1 MDVRILGWRYQN
13 IRGMRDVTID
23 LGDQPP
29 RWTLIQMPNGTG
41 KTTTLTLMRVA
52 LSDEELSVQNIRS
65 FRPDDQTDAGEFQL
79 RLSVDGERCW
89 LFVKFDYDTG
99 TLRRFTSRA
108 ATDAGGLEVGRRLK
122 GNLQDLLTPA
132 FTRLFI
138 FDGELAKGI
147 RDLSKD
153 EASRAIHTLYRLDR
167 VDNLRGAV
175 QRVLQS
181 EQEAKAKTE
190 RGLGNLT
197 GRYKT
202 AESTLEEL
210 KQRKTDVYNL
220 IESTKDAVLKL
231 QTQKNERISMDSDA
245 RRRLVDATQAKAEVD
260 VKIVGLNKDLLSIS
274 RNPAALADRIRTR
287 LTALGSR
294 LHQLKLPKTTS
305 AEFFRELALARDC
318 ICGRPIGD
326 TEREVITSRASEY
339 LAENEMGVIN
349 AMKNALRNS
358 DSAANPVQFAEKL
371 DSLVCAMRDRRET
384 NQLLDKIAAEREEAG
399 DAELEYLREELR
411 TKEGALRGYQE
422 EFRRLTTSSRV
433 EQDQFGFDWKQNIPL
448 CEAELEEKVRQYNAA
463 LRTMRL
469 HDQSQFVAN
478 LLRDIEE
485 RASTKLRDR
494 VQIATNVKLESLIP
508 GEHIRVAR
516 IGKALELASDQRKSK
531 ESVSEGQGLA
541 VAYAFLASLF
551 QDAPYRLPFV
561 VDSPAVSLDTRV
573 RREVADLIPGL
584 FEQVIFFVISSE
596 REGFADSFYG
606 RAGARFITIESTA
619 SGVTSITEGI
629 EAFKA
634 FHSEEDQTLEGVAR

>member
-52 LSDEELSVQNIRS
+52 LSDEELSAPNIRS
-65 FRPDDQTDAGEFQL
+65 FRPDDQTDTGEFQL

-108 ATDAGGLEVGRRLK
+108 ATDAGGLEAGRRLK

-138 FDGELAKGI
+138 FDGELAKSI
-147 RDLSKD
+147 RDLGKD
-153 EASRAIHTLYRLDR
+153 EAARAIHTLYRLDR
-167 VDNLRGAV
+167 VDHLRGAV

-197 GRYKT
+197 GRYRT
-202 AESTLEEL
+202 AQSTLEEL
-210 KQRKTDVYNL
+210 KQRKTDVHNL
-220 IESTKDAVLKL
+220 IESTKDVVSKL
-231 QTQKNERISMDSDA
+231 QTQKNERISIDGDA

-274 RNPAALADRIRTR
+274 RNPAALADRIRAR

-305 AEFFRELALARDC
+305 AEFFRELALAKDC

-358 DSAANPVQFAEKL
+358 ASDPVQLDEKL
-371 DSLVCAMRDRRET
+371 DSLVCAMRDRRAV
-384 NQLLDKIAAEREEAG
+384 NQLLDKIEAEREEAG
-399 DAELEYLREELR
+399 DAELEHLREELR
-411 TKEGALRGYQE
+411 IKEGDLRGYQE

-448 CEAELEEKVRQYNAA
+448 CEAELEEKARQYNAA

-508 GEHIRVAR
+508 GEYIRVAK

-606 RAGARFITIESTA
+606 RAGARFITMESTA
-619 SGVTSITEGI
+619 NGITSIKEGV

-634 FHSEEDQTLEGVAR
+634 FHSEEDQTLEGVIR

>member
-1 MDVRILGWRYQN
+1 
-13 IRGMRDVTID
+13 MRDVTID

-108 ATDAGGLEVGRRLK
+108 ATDAGGLEAGRRLK

-138 FDGELAKGI
+138 FDGELAKSI
-147 RDLSKD
+147 RDVGKD

-167 VDNLRGAV
+167 VDRLRGAV

-210 KQRKTDVYNL
+210 KQRKTDVHNL
-220 IESTKDAVLKL
+220 IEATKDVVAKL
-231 QTQKNERISMDSDA
+231 QTQKNERISMDGDA

-274 RNPAALADRIRTR
+274 RNPSALADRIRTR

-305 AEFFRELALARDC
+305 AEFFRELALAKDC

-358 DSAANPVQFAEKL
+358 AADPVQFDEKL
-371 DSLVCAMRDRRET
+371 ESLVRTMRDRREI

-399 DAELEYLREELR
+399 DAELEHLREELR
-411 TKEGALRGYQE
+411 TREGDLRAYQE

-448 CEAELEEKVRQYNAA
+448 CEAELEEKARQYNAA

-606 RAGARFITIESTA
+606 RAGARFITMESTA
-619 SGVTSITEGI
+619 NGVTSITEGI

-634 FHSEEDQTLEGVAR
+634 FHSEEDQTLEGVTR

>member
-52 LSDEELSVQNIRS
+52 LSDEELSVPNIRS

-108 ATDAGGLEVGRRLK
+108 ATDAGGLEAGRRLK

-138 FDGELAKGI
+138 FDGELAKSI
-147 RDLSKD
+147 RDLGKD
-153 EASRAIHTLYRLDR
+153 EAARAIHTLYRLDR
-167 VDNLRGAV
+167 VDHLRGAV
-175 QRVLQS
+175 QRVLQF

-202 AESTLEEL
+202 AQSTLEEL
-210 KQRKTDVYNL
+210 KQRKTDVHNL
-220 IESTKDAVLKL
+220 IESTKDVVSKL
-231 QTQKNERISMDSDA
+231 QTQKNERISMDGDA

-305 AEFFRELALARDC
+305 AEFFRELALAKDC

-358 DSAANPVQFAEKL
+358 ASDPVQLDEKL
-371 DSLVCAMRDRRET
+371 DSLVFAMRDRREV
-384 NQLLDKIAAEREEAG
+384 NQLLDKIEAEREEAG
-399 DAELEYLREELR
+399 DAELEHLREELR
-411 TKEGALRGYQE
+411 IKEGDLRAYQE

-448 CEAELEEKVRQYNAA
+448 CEAELEEKARRYNAA

-478 LLRDIEE
+478 LLREIEE

-494 VQIATNVKLESLIP
+494 VQIATNAKLESLIP
-508 GEHIRVAR
+508 GELIRVAR

-606 RAGARFITIESTA
+606 RIGARFITMESTP

-634 FHSEEDQTLEGVAR
+634 FHSEEDQNVEAATR